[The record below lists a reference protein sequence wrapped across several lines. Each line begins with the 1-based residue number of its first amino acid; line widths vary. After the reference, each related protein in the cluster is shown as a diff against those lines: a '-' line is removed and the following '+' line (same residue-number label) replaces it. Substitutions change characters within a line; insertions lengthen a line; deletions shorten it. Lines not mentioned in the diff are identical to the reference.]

1 MLNSACRLPLSD
13 DDAIRLLE
21 WAVAVP
27 SLSGQEQDC
36 AAVLA
41 SAMARCGMRAG
52 IDEAGNAV
60 GILGDGP
67 IDIVLLGHMDTVPG
81 LVPQRREGDL
91 LYGRGTVDAKGPLCA
106 FIAAASRA
114 ELPAGVRLIVIGA
127 TEEECATSRGARH
140 AAATYRPAA
149 CIIGEPSH
157 WDGVTLGY
165 KGRILVTFTA
175 RREVAHT
182 AGPDGS
188 AADAVL
194 GVVHEFQSRVSAV
207 PVKPGSTQSSAGA
220 KAGAFDSIQCTVRSM
235 ETRSDGFTD
244 EARVVV
250 GLRLSP
256 GVQPSEI
263 AELARAAAE
272 GRDVVV
278 TTAGE
283 ETAVVADRSNLVAR
297 SLSNA
302 IRDHGGTPTP
312 KRKTGTSDMNV
323 VNPVWNCPIAAYGP
337 GDSALDHTPNEHISL
352 SEYCKSISVLQGAI
366 EAMGRELVGARPA
379 AEVAGGKR
387 G

>member
-1 MLNSACRLPLSD
+1 MLDSACRLPLSD

-60 GILGDGP
+60 GMLGDGP
-67 IDIVLLGHMDTVPG
+67 MDIVLLGHMDTVPG
-81 LVPQRREGDL
+81 LVPQRKEGDL

-140 AAATYRPAA
+140 AAKTYRPAA

-194 GVVHEFQSRVSAV
+194 GVVHEFQERVRGV
-207 PVKPGSTQSSAGA
+207 PVKQN
-220 KAGAFDSIQCTVRSM
+220 AGAFDSIQQTVRSM

-250 GLRLSP
+250 GLRLPP
-256 GVQPSEI
+256 GIMPESI
-263 AELARAAAE
+263 ASLARAACE
-272 GRDVVV
+272 DREVVV

-323 VNPVWNCPIAAYGP
+323 VHPVWKCPIAAYGP
-337 GDSALDHTPNEHISL
+337 GDSALDHTPNEHILL
-352 SEYCKSISVLQGAI
+352 SEYCKSISVLQAAI
-366 EAMGRELVGARPA
+366 EAMGRELVEGQQSSFR
-379 AEVAGGKR
+379 VTSSKSV
-387 G
+387 

>member
-1 MLNSACRLPLSD
+1 MLDSACRLPLSD

-60 GILGDGP
+60 GMLGEGP
-67 IDIVLLGHMDTVPG
+67 TDIVLLGHMDTVPG
-81 LVPQRREGDL
+81 LVPQRRDGDL

-114 ELPAGVRLIVIGA
+114 EVPAGVRLIVIGA
-127 TEEECATSRGARH
+127 TEEECATSLGARH

-165 KGRILVTFTA
+165 KGRILVTLRA
-175 RREVAHT
+175 RRDVAHT

-194 GVVHEFQSRVSAV
+194 AVINDFRERVSTVAV
-207 PVKPGSTQSSAGA
+207 KGT
-220 KAGAFDSIQCTVRSM
+220 GAFDTIQLTVRHM
-235 ETRSDGFTD
+235 ETVSNGFAD
-244 EARVVV
+244 EARIVV
-250 GLRLSP
+250 GLRLPP
-256 GVQPSEI
+256 GI
-263 AELARAAAE
+263 APGTIVALAHSAAE
-272 GRDVVV
+272 GRDIVI

-283 ETAVVADRSNLVAR
+283 ETAVVTDRSNLVAR

-302 IRDHGGTPTP
+302 IRDHGGTPAP

-337 GDSALDHTPNEHISL
+337 GDSGLDHTPHEHISL
-352 SEYCKSISVLQGAI
+352 SEYCKSISVLQAAI
-366 EAMGRELVGARPA
+366 EAMGRELVATTISA
-379 AEVAGGKR
+379 SWCH
-387 G
+387 

>member
-1 MLNSACRLPLSD
+1 MMLDSSNRLPLSD

-41 SAMARCGMRAG
+41 SAMARSGMRAG

-60 GILGDGP
+60 GILGAGP
-67 IDIVLLGHMDTVPG
+67 IDIILLGHMDTVPG
-81 LVPQRREGDL
+81 LVPQRREQGPDGDL
-91 LYGRGTVDAKGPLCA
+91 LFGRGTVDSKGPLCA

-114 ELPAGVRLIVIGA
+114 DLPPGIRLIVIGA

-165 KGRILVTFTA
+165 KGRILITFTA
-175 RREVAHT
+175 RRDVAHT

-188 AADAVL
+188 AADAL
-194 GVVHEFQSRVSAV
+194 LAVVNDFRHRVNAV
-207 PVKPGSTQSSAGA
+207 PVKGT
-220 KAGAFDSIQCTVRSM
+220 GAFDTIQLTVRHM
-235 ETRSDGFTD
+235 ETVSNGFAD
-244 EARVVV
+244 EARIVI
-250 GLRLSP
+250 GLRLPP
-256 GVQPSEI
+256 GI
-263 AELARAAAE
+263 APGTIAALAHSAAE
-272 GRDVVV
+272 GRNIVI

-283 ETAVVADRSNLVAR
+283 ETAVVTDRSNLVAR
-297 SLSNA
+297 SLTNA
-302 IRDHGGTPTP
+302 IRDHGGTPSP

-352 SEYCKSISVLQGAI
+352 AEYCKSISVMQSAI
-366 EAMGRELVGARPA
+366 ESMARELAAASPA
-379 AEVAGGKR
+379 SLSNSQV
-387 G
+387 